1 MGTSEQGF
9 VDRLIGEEIRRVV
22 ADAVQ
27 DGGMIST
34 QQCAEQILR
43 TYRGCNLSEADIA
56 NRLIMAAAS
65 AGIAVEIGQASPR
78 ANPVAGAENG

>member
-9 VDRLIGEEIRRVV
+9 VDSLIGEEIRRMV

-27 DGGMIST
+27 GGGMISS

-43 TYRGCNLSEADIA
+43 AYNGCNLSEADIA
-56 NRLIMAAAS
+56 NRLMMAAAS
-65 AGIAVEIGQASPR
+65 AGVAVEIGQALPLTS
-78 ANPVAGAENG
+78 PVASAGNG